1 MTTLKILFSKEALKL
16 RGYYMGFM
24 KLHLKKFDEFLGLL
38 ITKEDRAITKEE
50 MERISLYKDKIACQR
65 GFTIEECKDFRSLIE
80 KIRKELPQDKR
91 RDFDWVAPSLLS
103 FASAPIIDDLVLKK
117 HTLNFAKMQEIR

>member
-1 MTTLKILFSKEALKL
+1 MS
-16 RGYYMGFM
+16 FM

-38 ITKEDRAITKEE
+38 ITKEDRAITKQE
-50 MERISLYKDKIACQR
+50 MERISLYKDKIACQNR
-65 GFTIEECKDFRSLIE
+65 FTIEECKDFRSLMK

-103 FASAPIIDDLVLKK
+103 FASAPMIDDIVLKK
-117 HTLNFAKMQEIR
+117 ELID